1 MPFSNLFLMT
11 LGGFSLGLGVT
22 TLINGE
28 FRDLLHAIFLVLDGI
43 VLIGCWIVF
52 FRQQIKKS
60 KKP

>member
-1 MPFSNLFLMT
+1 MT